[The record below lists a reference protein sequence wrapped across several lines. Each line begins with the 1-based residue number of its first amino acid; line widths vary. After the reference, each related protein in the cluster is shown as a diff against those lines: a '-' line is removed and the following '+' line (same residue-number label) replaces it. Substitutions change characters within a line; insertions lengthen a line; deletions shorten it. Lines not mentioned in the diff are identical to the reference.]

1 MVTFLFGVAIAFNI
15 LFGILWVYGM
25 YLDKR
30 FKREANRLV
39 DTHIMRSESFNNWKY
54 EA

>member
-1 MVTFLFGVAIAFNI
+1 VVAFLFGVSITFNI
-15 LFGILWVYGM
+15 LFGSFWVYGM

-30 FKREANRLV
+30 LKREANRLV
-39 DTHIMRSESFNNWKY
+39 DAHIMRSKSFNNWKY